1 MENIIKN
8 KIIIL
13 VALEDELPKSLLP
26 EFTIEYIG
34 VGKINA
40 TYRTLEVIQKYN
52 PKIIINFGTAGTLN
66 KNITGLNEIMVFKQ
80 RDMNA
85 SRLGFKLGETP
96 FDSIS
101 TIKLSE
107 NGLSCGTGDNFVS
120 EKPKVETDLVD
131 MEAYAIA
138 KICLIKNINFK
149 CFKYVSD
156 NADENAGDNWKENVN
171 KGSLAFVKKLKSI
184 YRI

>member
-1 MENIIKN
+1 
-8 KIIIL
+8 
-13 VALEDELPKSLLP
+13 
-26 EFTIEYIG
+26 
-34 VGKINA
+34 
-40 TYRTLEVIQKYN
+40 
-52 PKIIINFGTAGTLN
+52 
-66 KNITGLNEIMVFKQ
+66 
-80 RDMNA
+80 MNA

-96 FDSIS
+96 FDNIS

-120 EKPKVETDLVD
+120 VKPKVETDLVD

-184 YRI
+184 YKI